1 MGGRTKEEIKE
12 SARIRG
18 QIKTNLIEI
27 GTQTTILQ
35 VRQDWA
41 LIEQVRQLRDVH
53 GYGQEEIATMCHI
66 PRHYVRSLIFRFCID
81 R

>member
-1 MGGRTKEEIKE
+1 MKGRTQKEIKT

-18 QIKTNLIEI
+18 DIKENLMDI
-27 GTQTTILQ
+27 GFQNTIIQ
-35 VRQDWA
+35 VRKDWA

-53 GYGQEEIATMCHI
+53 GFGQEQIATMCHI
-66 PRHYVRSLIFRFCID
+66 PRHYVRSLIYRFCID